1 MVAFDISQFYSGAKK
16 ITLRRQ
22 HGKAATSFD
31 NYTSTNA
38 TFIVLDVKIKKEHPS
53 IVQDVMV
60 TDGKTIGFIYP
71 ELLTRIVAE

>member
-1 MVAFDISQFYSGAKK
+1 VIAQGANFDESWY
-16 ITLRRQ
+16 R
-22 HGKAATSFD
+22 SFD